1 MRVPLDVIS
10 YSLTK
15 RKAEKFKQLRDTP
28 SSYAGY
34 ASKFVIVNASEDGL
48 TFGDVPPSGGWTL
61 KEVSSDYTAS
71 SNEFILANAS
81 ANPITISL
89 PSPSANARVAVKK
102 IDDTANEVV
111 VDAGTSKIDGAST
124 FTLKTQYEAYEFYCN
139 GTEWFIL

>member
-1 MRVPLDVIS
+1 MPFDVIS
-10 YSLTK
+10 YSLAK
-15 RKAEKFKQLRDTP
+15 RKAERFKQLRDTP
-28 SSYAGY
+28 DSYKGY
-34 ASKFVIVNASEDGL
+34 ASKFVVVKAEEDGL

-61 KEVSSDYTAS
+61 KEVTSDYTAS

-102 IDDTANEVV
+102 IDSSANEVV
-111 VDAGTSKIDGAST
+111 VDAGASKIDGAT
-124 FTLKTQYEAYEFYCN
+124 TKTLKTQYEAYEFYCN